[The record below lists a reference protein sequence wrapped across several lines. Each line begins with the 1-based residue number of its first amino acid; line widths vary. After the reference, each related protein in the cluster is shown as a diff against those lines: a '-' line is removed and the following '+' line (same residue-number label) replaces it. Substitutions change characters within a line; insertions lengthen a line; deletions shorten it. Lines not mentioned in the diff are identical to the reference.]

1 MGRLGNR
8 DKGVMQENLMK
19 IWAITKFDK
28 FYGHLLEL
36 QYFHVESIR
45 RLIETREGLMRV

>member
-8 DKGVMQENLMK
+8 DKGVMSEKRMK

-36 QYFHVESIR
+36 QYFQVESIR
-45 RLIETREGLMRV
+45 RLIETRGVPMRV